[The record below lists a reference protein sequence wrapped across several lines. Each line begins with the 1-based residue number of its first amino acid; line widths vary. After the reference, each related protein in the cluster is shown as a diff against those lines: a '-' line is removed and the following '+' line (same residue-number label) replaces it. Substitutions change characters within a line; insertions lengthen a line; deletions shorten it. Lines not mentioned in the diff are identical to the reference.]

1 MTKIILAS
9 ASPRRK
15 EIMNLLNIPYEIK
28 VADIDEKINKDNDL
42 VKEIENISYLKALKV
57 FKENNDA
64 VVIGADTIV
73 VVNNKI
79 LGKPKS
85 KEEAKQMLE
94 KLQDNFHYV
103 ITGVTILTNKQS
115 ETFSNV
121 SKVIFNPITSNEID
135 EYINTNEPMDKAG
148 AYAIQGLGA
157 KFINSI
163 EGDYYAIMGLP
174 LSELYK
180 RLKKYL

>member
-15 EIMNLLNIPYEIK
+15 EIMDLLNIPYEIK
-28 VADIDEKINKDNDL
+28 IADIDEKINKDNDL
-42 VKEIENISYLKALKV
+42 VKEIENISYLKALKI
-57 FKENNDA
+57 FKENKDT

-73 VVNNKI
+73 VVNNEI

-85 KEEAKQMLE
+85 KQEAKQMLE
-94 KLQDNFHYV
+94 KLQNNFHHV
-103 ITGVTILTNKQS
+103 ITGVTILSSKQS

-121 SKVIFNPITSNEID
+121 SKVIFNPITSEEID

-174 LSELYK
+174 ISELYK
-180 RLKKYL
+180 RLKKYF

>member
-15 EIMNLLNIPYEIK
+15 EIMDLLNIPYEIK
-28 VADIDEKINKDNDL
+28 IADIDEKINKDNDL
-42 VKEIENISYLKALKV
+42 VKEIENISYLKALKI
-57 FKENNDA
+57 FKENKDT

-73 VVNNKI
+73 VVNNEI

-85 KEEAKQMLE
+85 KQEAKQMLE
-94 KLQDNFHYV
+94 KLQNNFHHV
-103 ITGVTILTNKQS
+103 ITGVTILSSKQS

-121 SKVIFNPITSNEID
+121 SKVIFNPITSEEID

-174 LSELYK
+174 ISELYK
-180 RLKKYL
+180 RLKRYL

>member
-15 EIMNLLNIPYEIK
+15 EIMDLLNIPYEIK
-28 VADIDEKINKDNDL
+28 IADIDEKINKDNDL
-42 VKEIENISYLKALKV
+42 VKEIENISYLKALKI
-57 FKENNDA
+57 FKENKDT

-73 VVNNKI
+73 VVNNEI

-85 KEEAKQMLE
+85 KQEAKQMLE
-94 KLQDNFHYV
+94 KLQNNFHYV
-103 ITGVTILTNKQS
+103 ITGVTILSSKQS

-121 SKVIFNPITSNEID
+121 SKVIFNPITSEEIE

-174 LSELYK
+174 ISELYK
-180 RLKKYL
+180 RLKKYF

>member
-15 EIMNLLNIPYEIK
+15 EIMDLLNIPYEIK
-28 VADIDEKINKDNDL
+28 IADIDEKINKDNDL
-42 VKEIENISYLKALKV
+42 VKEIENISYLKALKI
-57 FKENNDA
+57 FKENKDT

-73 VVNNKI
+73 VVNNEI

-85 KEEAKQMLE
+85 KQEAKQMLE
-94 KLQDNFHYV
+94 KLQGNFHHV
-103 ITGVTILTNKQS
+103 ITGVTILSSKQS

-121 SKVIFNPITSNEID
+121 SKVIFNPITSEEID

-174 LSELYK
+174 ISELYK
-180 RLKKYL
+180 RLKKYF

>member
-1 MTKIILAS
+1 MKQIILAS

-28 VADIDEKINKDNDL
+28 IADIDEKINKDNDL
-42 VKEIENISYLKALKV
+42 IQEIENISYLKALKV
-57 FKENNDA
+57 FNENKDA

-73 VVNNKI
+73 VINNEV

-85 KEEAKQMLE
+85 KQEAKQMLQM
-94 KLQDNFHYV
+94 LQNNFHHV
-103 ITGVTILTNKQS
+103 ITSVTILSNKKS
-115 ETFSNV
+115 ETFSNI
-121 SKVIFNPITSNEID
+121 SKVIFNNMSNEEID

-157 KFINSI
+157 KFVNSI

-174 LSELYK
+174 INELYK
-180 RLKKYL
+180 RLKNYL